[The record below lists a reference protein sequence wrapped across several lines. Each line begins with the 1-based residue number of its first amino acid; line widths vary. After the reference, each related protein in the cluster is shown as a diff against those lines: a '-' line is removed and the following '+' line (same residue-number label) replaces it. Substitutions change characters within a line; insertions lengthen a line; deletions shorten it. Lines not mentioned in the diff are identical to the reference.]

1 MASEVICVLSN
12 AGMGETGEICLASEI
27 PCYSY
32 EKMSISTTRCP
43 KLDREMWVHLGSVGS
58 IGPPLVTTETG
69 ICSISIECFF
79 KFRWT
84 ESDESVKEAESHEK
98 TLEETEWIFLVSYAY
113 T

>member
-1 MASEVICVLSN
+1 MCVVNLH

-27 PCYSY
+27 HCYSY

-43 KLDREMWVHLGSVGS
+43 KLDREMWVHLGPFGS

-69 ICSISIECFF
+69 ICSISTECFF

-98 TLEETEWIFLVSYAY
+98 TLRETEWIFLVSYAY